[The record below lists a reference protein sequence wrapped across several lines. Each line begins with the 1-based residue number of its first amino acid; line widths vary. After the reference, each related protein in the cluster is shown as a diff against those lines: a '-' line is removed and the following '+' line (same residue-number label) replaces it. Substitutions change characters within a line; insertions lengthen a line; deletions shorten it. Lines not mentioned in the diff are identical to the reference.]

1 MTTLDANPASVGL
14 VAIGRNEGAR
24 LTRCLESVRREGVPF
39 VYVDSGSTDGSQDD
53 ARALGAEVVE
63 LDMSVPFTAA
73 RARNAGFRRLL
84 EIHPDIAF
92 VQFVDGDCE
101 VRQGWLGTARA
112 FLAAAPG
119 AAVVCGR
126 RRERHPEASV
136 FNRLCD
142 IEWNGPVGEILECG
156 GDAMMRVTPLLA
168 VGGYRAGLIA
178 GEEPELCVRL
188 RGAGW
193 TIWRL
198 DAEMTL
204 HDAAMSRWT
213 QWWHRSR
220 RAGHAFAEVAWIH
233 RGSPFAIWSRSVA
246 SAVAW
251 GGLLP
256 LAIVILMLVDS
267 RFAALVLAY
276 PVQIARL
283 ALRAGGRSDDWRFA
297 AFTVLG
303 KIPEF
308 AGIVRYHLDRLLGRR
323 KALIEY
329 K

>member
-1 MTTLDANPASVGL
+1 M
-14 VAIGRNEGAR
+14 AIGRNEGDR
-24 LTRCLESVRREGVPF
+24 LVRCLSSVAREKVPF
-39 VYVDSGSTDGSQDD
+39 VYVDSGSTDDSRN
-53 ARALGAEVVE
+53 AALRLGADVVE
-63 LDMSVPFTAA
+63 LDLSVPFTAA
-73 RARNAGFRRLL
+73 RARNAGLWRLL
-84 EIHPDIAF
+84 EAYPDLTF

-101 VRQGWLGTARA
+101 IRDGWLATARA
-112 FLAAAPG
+112 FLAQAADI
-119 AAVVCGR
+119 AVVCGR

-156 GDAMMRVTPLLA
+156 GDAMMRVEPLVA
-168 VGGYRAGLIA
+168 VGGYRTDLIA

-193 TIWRL
+193 KIWRL
-198 DAEMTL
+198 GEEMTL

-213 QWWHRSR
+213 QWWNRSK

-233 RGSPFAIWSRSVA
+233 KGSPFAIWTRSVV
-246 SAVAW
+246 SAVVW
-251 GGLLP
+251 GGVLP
-256 LAIVILMLVDS
+256 GAVLILTLFDA
-267 RFAALVLAY
+267 RFAGLVLVY
-276 PVQIARL
+276 PLQIARM
-283 ALRAGGRSDDWRFA
+283 AIRAGGHPDDWRFS

-308 AGIVRYHLDRLLGRR
+308 AGIVRYHLSRLLRRR

>member
-1 MTTLDANPASVGL
+1 MTTPDASTASVGL

-24 LTRCLESVRREGVPF
+24 LVLCLESVRREGIPF
-39 VYVDSGSTDGSQDD
+39 VYVDSGSTDGSLDT

-63 LDMSVPFTAA
+63 LDMAVPFTAA

-84 EIHPDIAF
+84 AVHPGLAF

-101 VRQGWLGTARA
+101 VRQGWLETARA
-112 FLAAAPG
+112 FLAGAPG
-119 AAVVCGR
+119 VGVVCGR

-142 IEWNGPVGEILECG
+142 MEWNGPVGEILECG
-156 GDAMMRVTPLLA
+156 GDAMMRVEPLVA
-168 VGGYRAGLIA
+168 VGGYRPDLIA

-193 TIWRL
+193 KIWRL
-198 DAEMTL
+198 EAEMTL

-213 QWWHRSR
+213 QWWNRSK
-220 RAGHAFAEVAWIH
+220 RAGHAFAEVVWIH
-233 RGSPFAIWSRSVA
+233 RGSPFAIWERSVV

-251 GGLLP
+251 GGMLP
-256 LAIVILMLVDS
+256 AAIVVLTLVDA
-267 RFAALVLAY
+267 RFAALALVY
-276 PVQIARL
+276 PLQIARL
-283 ALRAGGRSDDWRFA
+283 AIKLGGRPDDWRFA

-308 AGIVRYHLDRLLGRR
+308 AGILRFHLNRLLRRR
-323 KALIEY
+323 KVLIEY